1 MTTARE
7 LYTEARRLREFA
19 RTLDEDSE
27 VWAAV
32 QELIVELE
40 RRARQLYDGDGRDA
54 ASSTHRRSLAELTID
69 ELRGRARAYRDM
81 AETATTTDT
90 EAALIRAAEGL
101 DRMVATR
108 MGETLDFPPMLKLV

>member
-32 QELIVELE
+32 QELIVELSVV
-40 RRARQLYDGDGRDA
+40 RASFMMEMVGTR

>member
-1 MTTARE
+1 
-7 LYTEARRLREFA
+7 
-19 RTLDEDSE
+19 
-27 VWAAV
+27 
-32 QELIVELE
+32 
-40 RRARQLYDGDGRDA
+40 
-54 ASSTHRRSLAELTID
+54 
-69 ELRGRARAYRDM
+69 LRGRARAYRDM